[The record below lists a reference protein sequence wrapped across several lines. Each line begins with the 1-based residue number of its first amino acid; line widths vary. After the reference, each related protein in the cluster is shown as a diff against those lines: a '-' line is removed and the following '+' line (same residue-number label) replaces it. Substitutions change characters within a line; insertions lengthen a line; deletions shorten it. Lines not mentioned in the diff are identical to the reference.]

1 MSLRAKML
9 GLASAGA
16 ACLLVLTACGGSS
29 GSASSSQEPA
39 ASSAPASSSAAA
51 SSPAASSSAAGSNS
65 DAPGSTAAGVVPGSG
80 DGLKIGYIS
89 LGDSLPFVK
98 IVSDSIKA
106 AADEAGAELVF
117 CDSQLDPAKALDC
130 ARTFK
135 TQGVQG
141 ILNFQLD
148 EKAAAQI
155 CEAGP
160 DVPVVAI
167 DIHQRPCED
176 AFLGADNQ
184 QAGFAAGEGLGNY
197 FKTNFNCEYDAFVKG
212 ELPGAGEVT
221 DTRSNAMIE
230 GFESVCGPIPADVL
244 RAVDMGGTTD
254 TARAAMADTLTALG
268 GKKQIAVAA
277 LNDDT
282 ALGIFAAAKAANR
295 ADQIWLAAQG
305 ADPTSYNEIR
315 NNPNWIGDS
324 AYFPDRYG
332 QTGIPAIIAL
342 INGQDPGPLLTNHVF
357 IDKTTIDDYYPA

>member
-1 MSLRAKML
+1 MDYLRAKML
-9 GLASAGA
+9 AVASVGTV
-16 ACLLVLTACGGSS
+16 CLLVLTACGGSS
-29 GSASSSQEPA
+29 DASSSTASEAPAATEAA
-39 ASSAPASSSAAA
+39 ASSAASEA
-51 SSPAASSSAAGSNS
+51 STPAASE
-65 DAPGSTAAGVVPGSG
+65 APATGVVPGSG
-80 DGLKIGYIS
+80 AGLKIGYIS

-176 AFLGADNQ
+176 AFMGADNQ
-184 QAGFAAGEGLGNY
+184 LAGFAAGEGLGNY
-197 FKTNFNCEYDAFVKG
+197 FQANFNCEYDAFVKG

-230 GFESVCGPIPADVL
+230 GFESVCGPIPADKL

-268 GKKQIAVAA
+268 DKKQIAVAA

-295 ADQIWLAAQG
+295 ADQIWVAAQG
-305 ADPTSYNEIR
+305 ADPTSYDQIR

-332 QTGIPAIIAL
+332 DTGIPAIIKL
-342 INGQDPGPLLTNHVF
+342 INGEDPGPLLTQHFFVDKNN
-357 IDKTTIDDYYPA
+357 IDQYYPQ